1 MFIPVIG
8 QPCSLFC
15 KPKDPRSRFSAK
27 LASKVI
33 DGTPCRPGSIDI
45 CIDGRCQVSYNSR
58 SSVVRKT
65 QILPNVLYKE
75 TYNKG
80 EQRRDVLRVVWAS
93 VDLSIFNIPQKK
105 TKYRTGKV

>member
-1 MFIPVIG
+1 M
-8 QPCSLFC
+8 
-15 KPKDPRSRFSAK
+15 
-27 LASKVI
+27 
-33 DGTPCRPGSIDI
+33 
-45 CIDGRCQVSYNSR
+45 
-58 SSVVRKT
+58 VRKT